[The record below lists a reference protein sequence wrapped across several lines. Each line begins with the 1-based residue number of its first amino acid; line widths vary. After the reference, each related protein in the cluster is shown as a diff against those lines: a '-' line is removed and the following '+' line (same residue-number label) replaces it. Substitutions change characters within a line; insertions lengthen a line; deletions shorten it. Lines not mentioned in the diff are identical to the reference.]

1 MKKISEK
8 TPLEDLIGIIVSHL
22 ENRNISVVLVGG
34 AAVSMYTDNKYM
46 SKDIDFISSDDHK
59 KITSAMA
66 ELGFKSDGKDF
77 YHPNTSFT
85 VEFPSGP
92 LGIGD
97 QVPIKPEGRIKI
109 NGTSVKVFSPTQSI
123 MDRLAWF
130 YYSNDRQC
138 LDQAVMIYLDHLQSV
153 DLKKVKEW
161 SKAEG
166 QVEKFNIFMEHINR
180 LSASKCIE
188 EG

>member
-1 MKKISEK
+1 MKKISEQTSLK
-8 TPLEDLIGIIVSHL
+8 DLIGIIVSHL

-34 AAVSMYTDNKYM
+34 AAVSIYTDNKYM
-46 SKDIDFISSDDHK
+46 SKDIDFISSDDHI
-59 KITSAMA
+59 KIASAMA
-66 ELGFKSDGKDF
+66 ELGFKSSGKDF

-97 QVPIKPEGRIKI
+97 QVPIKPEGQIKI
-109 NGTSVKVFSPTQSI
+109 NGTAIKIFSPTQSI

-138 LDQAVMIYLDHLQSV
+138 LDQAVMIYLGHLQLV
-153 DLKKVKEW
+153 DLKKIREW
-161 SKAEG
+161 SKVEG
-166 QVEKFNIFMEHINR
+166 YIEKFNTFMEHINNPHN
-180 LSASKCIE
+180 
-188 EG
+188 